1 MVNANDS
8 LYASLQTMIDLTELT
23 PLILVVD
30 DNEMNRDLLRRRLEQ
45 QHLKVMTAEDGQQAL
60 DMIAQHDFDMI
71 LLDIMMPGINGYQ
84 VLEQIKANN
93 NLRHIPVIM
102 ISALDEMDSIIRCI
116 EAGADDY
123 LPKPFNPVL
132 LKARVNA
139 GLDKK
144 RWHDQEIAYR
154 QELQYQ
160 NQHLEE
166 RVGEQ
171 VKQIAAAELATIF
184 ALSKLSESKDPDTGA
199 HLERMREYC
208 KVLAQ
213 QLSRQPRFQSII
225 NSEFITSI
233 YAASPLHDIGK
244 VGIPDHIL
252 MKPGKLDSEEWE
264 VMKLHPSI
272 GADTLRAVLKQFPQN
287 PILLTGVEIAES
299 HHERWDGS
307 GYPHN
312 LKGEDIPI
320 SARILALADVY
331 DALTSQRCY
340 KEAFEHN
347 RCRQLIIEGR
357 GSHFDP
363 LVVDAYL
370 EVEDEFVRIRAEF
383 QDE

>member
-1 MVNANDS
+1 MREPSTINELA
-8 LYASLQTMIDLTELT
+8 ELT

-45 QHLKVMTAEDGQQAL
+45 QHLRVMTAEDGQQAIN
-60 DMIAQHDFDMI
+60 MIGEQNFDMV
-71 LLDIMMPGINGYQ
+71 LLDIMMPGLNGYE
-84 VLEQIKANN
+84 VLDYIKGQA

-144 RWHDQEIAYR
+144 RWHDQELAYR

-166 RVGEQ
+166 RVGAQ

-213 QLSRQPRFQSII
+213 QLSLHPRFQNII

-252 MKPGKLDSEEWE
+252 MKPGKLTSEEWE
-264 VMKLHPSI
+264 VMKLHPLI
-272 GADTLRAVLKQFPQN
+272 GADTLRAVLKQFPNN
-287 PILLTGVEIAES
+287 PILQTGVEIAEG

-307 GYPHN
+307 GYPHQ

-340 KEAFEHN
+340 KEAFDHAH
-347 RCRQLIIEGR
+347 CRQLIIEGR
-357 GSHFDP
+357 ESHFDP
-363 LVVDAYL
+363 LIVDAYL
-370 EVEDEFVRIRAEF
+370 AVEEEFVRIRLEF

>member
-1 MVNANDS
+1 MN
-8 LYASLQTMIDLTELT
+8 LQTMNNLAELT

-30 DNEMNRDLLRRRLEQ
+30 DNEMNRDLLSRRLEQ
-45 QHLKVMTAEDGQQAL
+45 QHLRVMTAKDGQQAL
-60 DMIAQHDFDMI
+60 DMLDHQDFDMI

-84 VLEQIKANN
+84 VLEQIKANKK
-93 NLRHIPVIM
+93 LRHIPVIM
-102 ISALDEMDSIIRCI
+102 ITALDEMDSIVRCI

-154 QELQYQ
+154 KGLQYQ

-166 RVGEQ
+166 RVSEQ

-208 KVLAQ
+208 KVLAR
-213 QLSRQPRFQSII
+213 QLSQQTRFQSII

-264 VMKLHPSI
+264 VMKLHPQI
-272 GADTLRAVLKQFPQN
+272 GADTLRAVLKQFPNN
-287 PILLTGVEIAES
+287 PILQTGVEIAES
-299 HHERWDGS
+299 HHERWDGT
-307 GYPHN
+307 GYPHQ

-320 SARILALADVY
+320 AARILALADVY

-340 KEAFEHN
+340 KEAFEHE
-347 RCRQLIIEGR
+347 RCRQLIIEGK

-363 LVVDAYL
+363 LIVEAYL
-370 EVEDEFVRIRAEF
+370 EVEQEFIRIRAEY

>member
-1 MVNANDS
+1 MN
-8 LYASLQTMIDLTELT
+8 LRTMTNLAELT

-45 QHLKVMTAEDGQQAL
+45 QHLQVMSAADGQQAL
-60 DMIAQHDFDMI
+60 DMLEQQDFDMV

-84 VLEQIKANN
+84 VLEQIKANKKQ
-93 NLRHIPVIM
+93 RHIPVIM
-102 ISALDEMDSIIRCI
+102 ITALDEMDSIIRCI
-116 EAGADDY
+116 EAGAEDY

-154 QELQYQ
+154 EELQYQ

-166 RVGEQ
+166 RVSDQ

-208 KVLAQ
+208 KILAQ
-213 QLSRQPRFQSII
+213 QLSRQTRFQSII

-252 MKPGKLDSEEWE
+252 MKPGKLDSAEWE
-264 VMKLHPSI
+264 VMKLHPQI
-272 GADTLRAVLKQFPQN
+272 GADTLRAVLKQFPNN
-287 PILLTGVEIAES
+287 PILQTGVEIAES
-299 HHERWDGS
+299 HHERWDGT
-307 GYPHN
+307 GYPHQ

-320 SARILALADVY
+320 AARILALADVY

-340 KEAFEHN
+340 KEAFAHD
-347 RCRQLIIEGR
+347 RCRQLIIEGK
-357 GSHFDP
+357 GTHFDP
-363 LVVDAYL
+363 LIVDAYL
-370 EVEDEFVRIRAEF
+370 EVENEFIRIRAEY

>member
-1 MVNANDS
+1 MTNLA
-8 LYASLQTMIDLTELT
+8 ELT

-30 DNEMNRDLLRRRLEQ
+30 DNEMNRDLLCRRLEQ
-45 QHLKVMTAEDGQQAL
+45 QHLRSMTADDGQQAL
-60 DMIAQHDFDMI
+60 DMLKQHDFDMI

-84 VLEQIKANN
+84 VLDTIKADK

-123 LPKPFNPVL
+123 LPKPFNPTL

-144 RWHDQEIAYR
+144 RWHDQEIALR
-154 QELQYQ
+154 RELEYQ

-166 RVGEQ
+166 RVSAQ

-184 ALSKLSESKDPDTGA
+184 ALSKLSESKDPETGA

-213 QLSRQPRFQSII
+213 QLSQQARFQSVI

-264 VMKLHPSI
+264 IMKLHPVI
-272 GADTLRAVLKQFPQN
+272 GADTLRAVLNQFPNN
-287 PILLTGVEIAES
+287 PILQTGVEIAEC

-307 GYPHN
+307 GYPHQ
-312 LKGEDIPI
+312 LQGEDIPI

-340 KEAFEHN
+340 KEAYSHA
-347 RCRQLIIEGR
+347 RCRQLILEGK

-363 LVVDAYL
+363 LIVEAYL
-370 EVEDEFVRIRAEF
+370 EVENEFIRIRAEF

>member
-1 MVNANDS
+1 MTNLA
-8 LYASLQTMIDLTELT
+8 ELT

-45 QHLKVMTAEDGQQAL
+45 QHLQVMSAADGQQAL
-60 DMIAQHDFDMI
+60 DMLEQQDFDMV

-84 VLEQIKANN
+84 VLEQIKANKKQ
-93 NLRHIPVIM
+93 RHIPVIM
-102 ISALDEMDSIIRCI
+102 ITALDEMDSIIRCI
-116 EAGADDY
+116 EAGAEDY

-154 QELQYQ
+154 EELQYQ

-166 RVGEQ
+166 RVSDQ

-208 KVLAQ
+208 KILAQ
-213 QLSRQPRFQSII
+213 QLSRQTRFQSII

-252 MKPGKLDSEEWE
+252 MKPGKLDSAEWE
-264 VMKLHPSI
+264 VMKLHPQI
-272 GADTLRAVLKQFPQN
+272 GADTLRAVLKQFPNN
-287 PILLTGVEIAES
+287 PILQTGVEIAES
-299 HHERWDGS
+299 HHERWDGT
-307 GYPHN
+307 GYPHQ

-320 SARILALADVY
+320 AARILALADVY

-340 KEAFEHN
+340 KEAFAHD
-347 RCRQLIIEGR
+347 RCRQLIIEGK
-357 GSHFDP
+357 GTHFDP
-363 LVVDAYL
+363 LIVDAYL
-370 EVEDEFVRIRAEF
+370 EVENEFIRIRAEY